1 MLNGWSVV
9 IRIEDSLKSIIIQ
22 RMCLSYNCYDVDG
35 CWQCNTHEDRYEND
49 GTIKR
54 MKKRKW
60 RWWWRERGNGDD
72 ASVDV
77 KEQDDS
83 NNNNDPFPCSQK
95 QLQMLWH
102 ETVLWARLWH
112 TIDKPASI
120 SQPRYPL
127 RGLED
132 VSGTFRVLYNIS
144 IFYVCRKGGCDTNT
158 LMSFPDFPL
167 LQGQEDLALMS
178 VILHRDEGEMA
189 HASIQPDQE
198 ARRQLHF
205 PPPGD
210 CSKRTFLPHVWLSLS
225 DIVDKV
231 FGYSGKTLE

>member
-9 IRIEDSLKSIIIQ
+9 MRIEDSLKSIIIQ

-132 VSGTFRVLYNIS
+132 VSGTFPVSCIIYQSVTFVGRVAVTQTLWCHS
-144 IFYVCRKGGCDTNT
+144 QTSLFCRAKRTWPWCQWSSTETRERWLTPASSRTRRPGGNCI
-158 LMSFPDFPL
+158 FPL
-167 LQGQEDLALMS
+167 QETVQKGRSSLMF
-178 VILHRDEGEMA
+178 DY
-189 HASIQPDQE
+189 
-198 ARRQLHF
+198 HF
-205 PPPGD
+205 
-210 CSKRTFLPHVWLSLS
+210 L
-225 DIVDKV
+225 
-231 FGYSGKTLE
+231 TL